1 MDICKFVFM
10 RQMLERILYFEYFHE
25 ENFANICVKEK
36 CFPLA
41 TFKAYSHK
49 SHKILGT
56 GRSCS
61 SMCYFKRF
69 YEGLKSGKLRLKK

>member
-1 MDICKFVFM
+1 
-10 RQMLERILYFEYFHE
+10 MLERILYFGYFHE

-61 SMCYFKRF
+61 SIVILKDDRRF
-69 YEGLKSGKLRLKK
+69 YEGIMSGKLRLKK